1 MRPLTYPVLGA
12 LTAWLGAGTV
22 VLGYLAGFPLPGGGA
37 GEGVVPVLGALALVG
52 GVLALRAAA
61 TYLRKDTSLVA
72 SLRTRADQAM
82 ERMADA
88 VRDALL
94 DWDTDEDLPPEVAR
108 APLPPVEP
116 GQFVEVL
123 RPEVEQTLAA
133 LAGVLNEAPDARS
146 LPAGEPEVRRLL
158 EGLIRQALERGR
170 QLRIDAAVAG
180 LPPGGPWVEK
190 YRRMQAAEG
199 RLPAAASGRP
209 PG

>member
-12 LTAWLGAGTV
+12 LIVWSGAGIA
-22 VLGYLAGFPLPGGGA
+22 VLGYLAGLSLPGGIA
-37 GEGVVPVLGALALVG
+37 GEGVVPVLMALALVG
-52 GVLALRAAA
+52 GVLALRAGVA
-61 TYLRKDTSLVA
+61 YLRKDTPLVA
-72 SLRTRADQAM
+72 SLRDRADAAM

-94 DWDTDEDLPPEVAR
+94 DWNTDDDLPPEVAR
-108 APLPPVEP
+108 EPLPPVDP

-133 LAGVLNEAPDARS
+133 LAEVLNEAPDARS

-158 EGLIRQALERGR
+158 EGLVRQALERGR

-199 RLPAAASGRP
+199 RLPAASSAHP
-209 PG
+209 PD

>member
-12 LTAWLGAGTV
+12 LIIWLGAGIV
-22 VLGYLAGFPLPGGGA
+22 GLGYLADLSLPGGIASG
-37 GEGVVPVLGALALVG
+37 GVVPLLVALALVG

-61 TYLRKDTSLVA
+61 RYLRKDTSLAA

-94 DWDTDEDLPPEVAR
+94 DWNTDDDLPPDVAR
-108 APLPPVEP
+108 EPLPPVEP
-116 GQFVEVL
+116 GRFVEVL

-133 LAGVLNEAPDARS
+133 LAEVLNEAPDARS
-146 LPAGEPEVRRLL
+146 IPAGEPEVRRLL

-199 RLPAAASGRP
+199 RLPASSAHP
-209 PG
+209 LE